1 MADVFKN
8 PGQSRVFMEVLY
20 FSGAT
25 VVIVLIVWYA
35 MSQRMNKL
43 LMESQLE
50 ASIKL
55 AGYEAKESSLTES
68 AQEYETIM
76 KDSFK
81 ILAQDAFEE
90 VMRKADVEKESSFK
104 GATKELQT
112 KLHLF
117 NENINRFERESIQ
130 RDSNLKNEISIVANL
145 GIKLSEDTKSLT
157 NALKA
162 DAQAQG
168 AWGELVLENLLQSMG
183 FKEGR
188 DYVAQLHE
196 TSADGKRKRTDFI
209 IYLPDN
215 RQVIIDSKVSLKA
228 WNEFV
233 NAQSDDEADKALKKH
248 CESISSHAKKL
259 ASKRY
264 QDMESINSVEF
275 VLMFVPLE
283 SAFGAAMRQSPEL
296 YMDLAGNINVK
307 VVTGA
312 TIVTAL
318 LLIKDMWKRELQ
330 SKNQVRLVD
339 EAGKLHDKI
348 VLFLE
353 SFDQLGFEIKQT
365 KEAYEEAMNRLST
378 GTGNVIKR
386 TDDLKKLGAK
396 VRKEINT
403 KLLEEATHSHN
414 NQES

>member
-1 MADVFKN
+1 
-8 PGQSRVFMEVLY
+8 MEVLY

-35 MSQRMNKL
+35 MNQRMNKL

-55 AGYEAKESSLTES
+55 ASYEAKETSLTDS
-68 AQEYETIM
+68 FQEYETSM

-90 VMRKADVEKESSFK
+90 AMKKADAEKESSFQ
-104 GATKELQT
+104 GATKELQD

-130 RDSNLKNEISIVANL
+130 RDTNLKNEISTVANL
-145 GIKLSEDTKSLT
+145 GIQLSEDTKSLT

-183 FKEGR
+183 FIEGR
-188 DYVAQLHE
+188 DYVAQLGE

-228 WNEFV
+228 WNAFV
-233 NAQSDDEADKALKKH
+233 NAQTDDEADRALKEH

-318 LLIKDMWKRELQ
+318 LLIKDMWERELQ

-353 SFDQLGFEIKQT
+353 SFTQLGFEIKQT
-365 KEAYEEAMNRLST
+365 NEAYEEAMNRLST

-396 VRKEINT
+396 VKKEINT
-403 KLLEEATHSHN
+403 KLLEESTHSHN
-414 NQES
+414 TQED

>member
-1 MADVFKN
+1 M
-8 PGQSRVFMEVLY
+8 
-20 FSGAT
+20 
-25 VVIVLIVWYA
+25 
-35 MSQRMNKL
+35 KL
-43 LMESQLE
+43 
-50 ASIKL
+50 
-55 AGYEAKESSLTES
+55 T
-68 AQEYETIM
+68 
-76 KDSFK
+76 FN
-81 ILAQDAFEE
+81 F
-90 VMRKADVEKESSFK
+90 
-104 GATKELQT
+104 
-112 KLHLF
+112 F

-130 RDSNLKNEISIVANL
+130 RDTNLKNEISTVASL
-145 GIKLSEDTKSLT
+145 GIQLSEDTKSLT

-183 FKEGR
+183 FIEGR

-196 TSADGKRKRTDFI
+196 TSADGTRKRTDFI

-233 NAQSDDEADKALKKH
+233 NAQSDDEADKALKEH

-330 SKNQVRLVD
+330 S
-339 EAGKLHDKI
+339 
-348 VLFLE
+348 
-353 SFDQLGFEIKQT
+353 
-365 KEAYEEAMNRLST
+365 
-378 GTGNVIKR
+378 
-386 TDDLKKLGAK
+386 
-396 VRKEINT
+396 
-403 KLLEEATHSHN
+403 
-414 NQES
+414 

>member
-1 MADVFKN
+1 
-8 PGQSRVFMEVLY
+8 MEVLY

-35 MSQRMNKL
+35 MNQRMNKL

-55 AGYEAKESSLTES
+55 ASYEAKETSLTDS
-68 AQEYETIM
+68 VQEYETSM

-90 VMRKADVEKESSFK
+90 AMKKADAEKESSFQ
-104 GATKELQT
+104 GATKELQD

-130 RDSNLKNEISIVANL
+130 RDTNLKNEISTVANL
-145 GIKLSEDTKSLT
+145 GIQLSEDTKSLT

-188 DYVAQLHE
+188 DYVAQLGE

-215 RQVIIDSKVSLKA
+215 RQVIIDSKVSLTA
-228 WNEFV
+228 WNAFV
-233 NAQSDDEADKALKKH
+233 NAQSDDEADKALKEH

-307 VVTGA
+307 IVTGA

-353 SFDQLGFEIKQT
+353 SFTQLGFEIKQT
-365 KEAYEEAMNRLST
+365 NEAYEEAMNRLST

-396 VRKEINT
+396 VKKEINT
-403 KLLEEATHSHN
+403 KLLEESTHSHN
-414 NQES
+414 TQED

>member
-1 MADVFKN
+1 
-8 PGQSRVFMEVLY
+8 MEVLY

-35 MSQRMNKL
+35 MNQRMNKL

-55 AGYEAKESSLTES
+55 ASYEAKETSLTDS
-68 AQEYETIM
+68 FQEYETSM

-90 VMRKADVEKESSFK
+90 AMKKADAEKESSFQ
-104 GATKELQT
+104 GATKELQD

-130 RDSNLKNEISIVANL
+130 RDTNLKNEISTVANL
-145 GIKLSEDTKSLT
+145 GIQLSEDTKSLT

-183 FKEGR
+183 FIEGR
-188 DYVAQLHE
+188 DYVAQLGE

-228 WNEFV
+228 WNAFV
-233 NAQSDDEADKALKKH
+233 NAQTDDEADRALKEH

-353 SFDQLGFEIKQT
+353 SFTQLGFEIKQT
-365 KEAYEEAMNRLST
+365 NEAYEEAMNRLST

-396 VRKEINT
+396 VKKEINT
-403 KLLEEATHSHN
+403 KLLEESTHSHN
-414 NQES
+414 TQED

>member
-1 MADVFKN
+1 
-8 PGQSRVFMEVLY
+8 MEVLY

-35 MSQRMNKL
+35 MNQRMNKL

-55 AGYEAKESSLTES
+55 ASYEAKETSLTDS
-68 AQEYETIM
+68 VQEYETSM

-90 VMRKADVEKESSFK
+90 AMKKADAEKESSFQ
-104 GATKELQT
+104 GATKELQD

-130 RDSNLKNEISIVANL
+130 RDTNLKNEISTVANL
-145 GIKLSEDTKSLT
+145 GIQLSEDTKSLT

-183 FKEGR
+183 FIEGR
-188 DYVAQLHE
+188 DYVAQLGE

-228 WNEFV
+228 WNAFV
-233 NAQSDDEADKALKKH
+233 NAQTDDEADRALKEH

-353 SFDQLGFEIKQT
+353 SFTQLGFEIKQT
-365 KEAYEEAMNRLST
+365 NEAYEEAMNRLST

-386 TDDLKKLGAK
+386 IDDLKKLGAK
-396 VRKEINT
+396 VKKEINT
-403 KLLEEATHSHN
+403 KLLEESTHSHN
-414 NQES
+414 TQED

>member
-1 MADVFKN
+1 
-8 PGQSRVFMEVLY
+8 MEELY
-20 FSGAT
+20 FLGAT

-35 MSQRMNKL
+35 MNQRMNKL

-55 AGYEAKESSLTES
+55 AGYEAKETSLTDS
-68 AQEYETIM
+68 VQEYEASM

-90 VMRKADVEKESSFK
+90 AMKKADAEKESSFQ
-104 GATKELQT
+104 GATKELQNN
-112 KLHLF
+112 LHLF

-130 RDSNLKNEISIVANL
+130 RDTNLKNEISTVASL
-145 GIKLSEDTKSLT
+145 GIQLSEDTKSLT

-183 FKEGR
+183 FIEGR
-188 DYVAQLHE
+188 DYVAQLGE

-233 NAQSDDEADKALKKH
+233 NAQSDDEADKALKEH

-353 SFDQLGFEIKQT
+353 SFTQLGFEIKQT
-365 KEAYEEAMNRLST
+365 NEAYEEAMNRLST

-396 VRKEINT
+396 VKKEISTN
-403 KLLEEATHSHN
+403 LLEESTHSHN
-414 NQES
+414 TQED

>member
-1 MADVFKN
+1 
-8 PGQSRVFMEVLY
+8 MEALY
-20 FSGAT
+20 IFGVASG
-25 VVIVLIVWYA
+25 IVLIIWFA
-35 MSQRMNKL
+35 MNQRMKKL
-43 LMESQLE
+43 LIESQVE
-50 ASIKL
+50 ARIKL
-55 AGYEAKESSLTES
+55 ASYEAKETSMADSV
-68 AQEYETIM
+68 QQFETNM
-76 KDSFK
+76 KDSFQ
-81 ILAQDAFEE
+81 ILARDALEA
-90 VMRKADVEKESSFK
+90 VLIKVDAEKESSFQ
-104 GATKELQT
+104 GATQDLQN
-112 KLHLF
+112 KLQAF
-117 NENINRFERESIQ
+117 NENINRFERESIK
-130 RDSNLKNEISIVANL
+130 RDTNLKNEISNVANL

-183 FKEGR
+183 FVEGR
-188 DYVAQLHE
+188 DYVAQLNE
-196 TSADGKRKRTDFI
+196 TSADGKRKQTDFI
-209 IYLPDN
+209 INLPNN

-233 NAQSDDEADKALKKH
+233 NAQSEDEADRALKDH
-248 CESISSHAKKL
+248 CGSIASHAKKL

-330 SKNQVRLVD
+330 SKNQARLVD

-348 VLFLE
+348 ALFLE
-353 SFDQLGFEIKQT
+353 SFKQLGFEIKQT
-365 KEAYEEAMNRLST
+365 NEAYEEAMKRLST

-386 TDDLKKLGAK
+386 TNDLKELGAK
-396 VRKEINT
+396 VKKEINT
-403 KLLEEATHSHN
+403 KLLEESIHSHN
-414 NQES
+414 TPED

>member
-1 MADVFKN
+1 
-8 PGQSRVFMEVLY
+8 MEVLY

-35 MSQRMNKL
+35 MNQRMNKL

-55 AGYEAKESSLTES
+55 ASYEAKETSLTDS
-68 AQEYETIM
+68 VQEYETSM

-90 VMRKADVEKESSFK
+90 AMKKADAEKESSFQ
-104 GATKELQT
+104 GATKELQD

-130 RDSNLKNEISIVANL
+130 RDTNLKNEISTVANL
-145 GIKLSEDTKSLT
+145 GIQLSEDTKSLT

-188 DYVAQLHE
+188 DYVAQLGE

-215 RQVIIDSKVSLKA
+215 RQVIIDSKVSLTA
-228 WNEFV
+228 WNAFV
-233 NAQSDDEADKALKKH
+233 NAQSDDEADKALKEH

-353 SFDQLGFEIKQT
+353 SFTQLGFEIKQT
-365 KEAYEEAMNRLST
+365 NEAYEEAMNRLST

-396 VRKEINT
+396 VKKEINT
-403 KLLEEATHSHN
+403 KLLEESTHSHN
-414 NQES
+414 TQED

>member
-1 MADVFKN
+1 
-8 PGQSRVFMEVLY
+8 MEVLY

-35 MSQRMNKL
+35 MNQRMNKL

-55 AGYEAKESSLTES
+55 ASYEAKETSLTDS
-68 AQEYETIM
+68 VQEYETSM

-90 VMRKADVEKESSFK
+90 AMKKADAEKESSFQ
-104 GATKELQT
+104 GATKELQD

-130 RDSNLKNEISIVANL
+130 RDTNLKNEISTVANL
-145 GIKLSEDTKSLT
+145 GIQLSEDTKSLT

-188 DYVAQLHE
+188 DYVAQLGE

-228 WNEFV
+228 WNAFV
-233 NAQSDDEADKALKKH
+233 NAQSDDEADKALKEH

-353 SFDQLGFEIKQT
+353 SFTQLGFEIKQT
-365 KEAYEEAMNRLST
+365 NEAYEEAMNRLST

-396 VRKEINT
+396 VKKEINT
-403 KLLEEATHSHN
+403 KLLEESTHSHN
-414 NQES
+414 TQED